1 MADESPFKGGRLG
14 PFHLSKRYKNKEL
27 GTGLGRL
34 YEAHNIHTGASA
46 LVLMPDRHADWEP
59 REDWRISASSHESP
73 PYVALEVGHAPAS
86 GHLPAVAELLD
97 LLASAVERVEQNA
110 EARAHLTREPIGRLR
125 RWLGRSRRWLRSWRV
140 RTVVGIATVAL
151 CGGLWLGITS
161 LDSDPEPGVR
171 PEHGVGAEAAA
182 RLEAPIMIDK
192 HDRGEVAIAYP
203 MPGGPFRNQ
212 AKAPC
217 FPDEGE
223 VVINGGCWMA
233 LEKRPPCLKNQ
244 AEYQGKCYLPV
255 AASTRKAQS
264 ILP

>member
-1 MADESPFKGGRLG
+1 MADDTPFKGGRLG
-14 PFHLSKRYKNKEL
+14 PFHLGRRFKHKDL

-34 YEAHNIHTGASA
+34 YEAHNVHTGGPA

-59 REDWRISASSHESP
+59 MEDWRISASSNVSP
-73 PYVALEVGHAPAS
+73 PYVALEVLHAPAS
-86 GHLPAVAELLD
+86 GRLSALAELLD
-97 LLASAVERVEQNA
+97 LQASAVERVEQNA
-110 EARAHLTREPIGRLR
+110 QARAHLTREPIGLLR
-125 RWLGRSRRWLRSWRV
+125 RWLGRSRRWLRSRRGRV
-140 RTVVGIATVAL
+140 ITGLATVAL
-151 CGGLWLGITS
+151 GVGLWLGFAGSGNSPT
-161 LDSDPEPGVR
+161 PGTRVA
-171 PEHGVGAEAAA
+171 HAVGAEAAA
-182 RLEAPIMIDK
+182 RLDAPIFTDE
-192 HDRGEVAIAYP
+192 HGRGSAAIAYP

-223 VVINGGCWMA
+223 VEINGGCWVA

-255 AASTRKAQS
+255 GASSRTPQS